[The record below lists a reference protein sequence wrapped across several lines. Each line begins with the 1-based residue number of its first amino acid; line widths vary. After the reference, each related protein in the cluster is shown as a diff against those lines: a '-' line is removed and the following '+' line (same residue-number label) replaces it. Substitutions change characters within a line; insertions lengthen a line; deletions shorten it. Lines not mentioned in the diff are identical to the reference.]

1 MAQHAG
7 RLEADHS
14 QAATTPTANH
24 EDDLSPAKSLRE
36 SAAADGSPRVG
47 DSGPVA
53 NPTVSFPGPVDEP
66 EFSARRP
73 ADV

>member
-1 MAQHAG
+1 MAQHEG

-14 QAATTPTANH
+14 QAATTPAANH

-36 SAAADGSPRVG
+36 SAGAKGSQRVG

-53 NPTVSFPGPVDEP
+53 NPIVSYPGPADEAEVTP
-66 EFSARRP
+66 HSP
-73 ADV
+73 TDV

>member
-1 MAQHAG
+1 MAQHDR

-14 QAATTPTANH
+14 QAATTPFANH

-36 SAAADGSPRVG
+36 TAAAEGSQRVG

-53 NPTVSFPGPVDEP
+53 NPVVSFPGPADGDVCP
-66 EFSARRP
+66 EHT
-73 ADV
+73 